1 MQKPTPSQV
10 ASGGIAPA
18 IVGPSKDMKDIYIV
32 AGVVLILAVIIGVFW
47 VYSPPGEPITTPGA
61 SDKLETAQVS
71 SALWTPATS
80 LPEPAMPDPAVSAE
94 PDVLHADVYFEVGRK
109 GLTDE
114 GKALLQHQAEFL
126 KSHPDYGVLVQ
137 GSTDQQGS
145 ASYNKTLGLKRA
157 ESVKQFLVGVGVP
170 DTTIKIV
177 SLGEEGALCADISDI
192 CRKINRR
199 VHLEL
204 RRIGKEHLIL
214 TSPTVT
220 EAIQEPTSIP
230 SEAQANSESDL
241 GTDGLRNEGEAV
253 SKTESVQEPVL
264 SH

>member
-10 ASGGIAPA
+10 ASGAIAPA
-18 IVGPSKDMKDIYIV
+18 IVGPSKDMKDVYIV
-32 AGVVLILAVIIGVFW
+32 AGVVLILAVIIGAFW
-47 VYSPPGEPITTPGA
+47 VYSPPGESITTPGA
-61 SDKLETAQVS
+61 SDKLEAAQVS
-71 SALWTPATS
+71 SALRTPATS
-80 LPEPAMPDPAVSAE
+80 LPEPAMPDPAATAA
-94 PDVLHADVYFEVGRK
+94 PDVLHVDVYFEVGRK

-114 GKALLQHQAEFL
+114 GKALLQQQAEFL

-137 GSTDQQGS
+137 GFTDQQGS

-157 ESVKQFLVGVGVP
+157 ESVKQFLVGLGVP

-177 SLGEEGALCADISDI
+177 SLGEEGALCADTSDS

-204 RRIGKEHLIL
+204 RRLGKEHLIP
-214 TSPTVT
+214 TSPAVT

-230 SEAQANSESDL
+230 SEAQANSASDL
-241 GTDGLRNEGEAV
+241 DTDGLRNEGEAV